1 MFVAC
6 DIFPVDTLVLV
17 LTVLPLLALLT
28 LTLWL
33 RVRDPRGDIDEVG
46 VESP

>member
-17 LTVLPLLALLT
+17 LTVPLLALLT

-33 RVRDPRGDIDEVG
+33 LVRDPRGDTDEVG